1 MSTRADNTRKRM
13 HEIFR
18 LRHSP
23 ARVSRDTAHG
33 DCLREIQEDV
43 VLLSPKVYESGI
55 ITRLDLRLVDLYG
68 DCAIE
73 SADATPTAVV
83 HESAY

>member
-1 MSTRADNTRKRM
+1 MQGM
-13 HEIFR
+13 FR
-18 LRHSP
+18 LWRSP
-23 ARVSRDTAHG
+23 ARISRDTARA

-43 VLLSPKVYESGI
+43 VLTSPKVYESGI

-73 SADATPTAVV
+73 SDAVIPAPAAPELTC
-83 HESAY
+83 